1 MSFFNTHHKVTPTN
15 HPEDLVARA
24 LPAYDNISEFIFK
37 IIHNIT
43 YNDSTG
49 DWWRYDKVTAIY
61 RNHHN

>member
-43 YNDSTG
+43 YNESNG
-49 DWWRYDKVTAIY
+49 DWWRF
-61 RNHHN
+61 